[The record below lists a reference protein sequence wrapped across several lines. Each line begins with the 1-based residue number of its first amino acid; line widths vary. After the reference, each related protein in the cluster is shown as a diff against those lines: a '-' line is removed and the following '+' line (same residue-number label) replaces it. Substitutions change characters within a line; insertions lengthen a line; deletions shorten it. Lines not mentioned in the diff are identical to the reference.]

1 MYREMEQAILNH
13 LQLSPDLSAKELASL
28 LHKTSRTI
36 QRNINTLKEKGVLKR
51 EGSDRKNNPK
61 TIF

>member
-1 MYREMEQAILNH
+1 MSSIEQAILNH
-13 LQLSPDLSAKELASL
+13 LQLSVKELASL